1 MSLEA
6 MVWVLS
12 GDAPVSDVNE
22 YAVLG
27 AMADKADPDGC
38 GTWLS
43 KDTIAARVHVSDETV
58 KRCWRNMA
66 KRGLIARGDQ
76 NLVRHYRADRRP
88 VVYDLL
94 IPYGWFSN
102 VDRINAERERL
113 GRPPLTRA
121 DRPPIAPAPPKKQRT
136 DKGKPRPK
144 KKTAPDQEA
153 TERGNSETPREE
165 TPPPPDGGTT
175 SRQRGNYKS
184 SAGELEDP
192 QHSKSNQ
199 SGDTGNEDGPTVRPS
214 VQVVDACASETD
226 GRTDAVDSEGEQE
239 AARPSAEGGAANSS
253 SNEGAVPGSVSGDHR
268 PATPGIEILRRVGR
282 RREELTLAG
291 KPLTDQARRLDG
303 LLAASHD
310 AGDPWMPLQL
320 IEILSAPLNEPI
332 RKSAGAVISARITAL
347 PVTPAA
353 AFGMLPWQAT
363 GEGRR
368 PAAEPSVP
376 TAADRTVAESITR
389 RTRGECPEC
398 GADSPGSEL
407 CGACEGWP
415 ACEGGCGR
423 VLRDGGMCQWCEYD
437 SHHAAIEAAA
447 AEAGAED
454 GTCPGHDGPCGRP
467 VLTLGLC
474 GRCRIKAEE
483 VTKATLDDWEAAKA
497 QMLANVQAAEAEEG
511 RQPDHAPF

>member
-1 MSLEA
+1 MI
-6 MVWVLS
+6 WVLS
-12 GDAPVSDVNE
+12 GDAPVADVNE

-43 KDTIAARVHVSDETV
+43 KETISARVHVSEETV

-76 NLVRHYRADRRP
+76 ALVRHYRADRRP
-88 VVYDLL
+88 TVYDLL
-94 IPYGWFSN
+94 IPYDWFSN
-102 VDRINAERERL
+102 IDRINAERERL

-121 DRPPIAPAPPKKQRT
+121 DRPRIDPPPAKKQRA

-144 KKTAPDQEA
+144 KETAPDQGA

-165 TPPPPDGGTT
+165 TPAEPHGGTT
-175 SRQRGNYKS
+175 SSRRGNYES

-192 QHSKSNQ
+192 QHSESNQ
-199 SGDTGNEDGPTVRPS
+199 SGNTGNEDGPAVRPS
-214 VQVVDACASETD
+214 VQVEDARASETD
-226 GRTDAVDSEGEQE
+226 GRTGAVDFEGEQE
-239 AARPSAEGGAANSS
+239 AARPTAEGGAANSS
-253 SNEGAVPGSVSGDHR
+253 SNNGGVPGTVAGDHR
-268 PATPGIEILRRVGR
+268 PATPGVEILRRVAR
-282 RREELTLAG
+282 RNEELTLAG

-303 LLAASHD
+303 LLLASHA

-320 IEILSAPLNEPI
+320 IEMLSVPLNEPI

-347 PVTPAA
+347 PATPSA

-363 GEGRR
+363 GEGQRS
-368 PAAEPSVP
+368 AAGSSVP
-376 TAADRTVAESITR
+376 DAADRTVGDSIRR

-398 GADSPGSEL
+398 GADSPGGDL
-407 CGACEGWP
+407 CGDCQGWP
-415 ACEGGCGR
+415 TCEGGCGR
-423 VLRDGGMCQWCEYD
+423 AVRGGGVCESCQYAA
-437 SHHAAIEAAA
+437 HHASIEAAA
-447 AEAGAED
+447 TGD

-474 GRCRIKAEE
+474 GKCRIKAEAARDT
-483 VTKATLDDWEAAKA
+483 VLNDWESAKA
-497 QMLANVQAAEAEEG
+497 QMIANVQAAEAEED
-511 RQPDHAPF
+511 RQPDRAPF